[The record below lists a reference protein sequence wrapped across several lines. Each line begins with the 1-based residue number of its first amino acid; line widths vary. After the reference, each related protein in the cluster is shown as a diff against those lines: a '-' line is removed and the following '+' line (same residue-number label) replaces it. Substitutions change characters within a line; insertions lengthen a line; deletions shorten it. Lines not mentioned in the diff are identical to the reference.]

1 MTALRPGTSPPP
13 VRMPRRFIAMPTPYN
28 SMVQNVQNSRPFP
41 STGRAPSPAVSHHRQ
56 LSQRYQASAPCRVTS
71 VGCHPPHELAARPFV
86 PVLAVLAALRR
97 RPVVTLAHVAPT
109 KNRCL
114 ALLEAR
120 SANSQLISQRARQC
134 VGRGGLTHG
143 VYRR

>member
-1 MTALRPGTSPPP
+1 EKVEGGRPVPGSGG
-13 VRMPRRFIAMPTPYN
+13 
-28 SMVQNVQNSRPFP
+28 
-41 STGRAPSPAVSHHRQ
+41 GRGPAVSRHRQ
-56 LSQRYQASAPCRVTS
+56 LSKRYQASAPCRVTS
-71 VGCHPPHELAARPFV
+71 VGCPPPHELAARPFV

-120 SANSQLISQRARQC
+120 SANSQLIS
-134 VGRGGLTHG
+134 
-143 VYRR
+143 